1 MVSEMSIEAHV
12 TTFILYAIPVYIL
25 AFTLYIIRALKG
37 PSISDIVL
45 AIDALTYDLAA
56 FLVILSILFRSP
68 ILIPTAIVLAL
79 WVYALDIYV
88 AKYLEAKDMGE

>member
-1 MVSEMSIEAHV
+1 MSIEAHV

>member
-1 MVSEMSIEAHV
+1 MKCMSLEAHV
-12 TTFILYAIPVYIL
+12 TTFIMYAIPVYIV
-25 AFTLYIIRALKG
+25 AFILYIIRALKG

-56 FLVILSILFRSP
+56 FLVILSILFRAP
-68 ILIPTAIVLAL
+68 ILTAIVLAL

-88 AKYLEAKDMGE
+88 AKYLEARELGE

>member
-1 MVSEMSIEAHV
+1 MSIEEQV
-12 TTFILYAIPVYIL
+12 TTFIIYSIPIYLV
-25 AFTLYIIRALKG
+25 AFILYIIRALRG

-56 FLVILSILFRSP
+56 FLVILSILFKSP
-68 ILIPTAIVLAL
+68 ILVATAIVLSL

-88 AKYLEAKDMGE
+88 AKYLEAKEMGE